1 MKLFTPSVN
10 FSLTLMTFLCCTFL
24 AYGNAV
30 AKPTVLILGD
40 SLSAAYQ
47 MAPHNGWASLLE
59 NKLKKEFNDATVIN
73 SSIVGD
79 TTGNGLQR
87 LPSQLS
93 QYHPDIVIIELG
105 GNDGLRGLP
114 ITAIKTNLRKM
125 ISLCQQ
131 QQAQVLLVG
140 MRLPPNYGKT
150 YTEQFA
156 NNYLELSKEFGVPL
170 VPFFLDKVALVP
182 GMMLED
188 RIHPS
193 ANAQPILLDNLWPFL
208 EPLLAQ
214 YR

>member
-1 MKLFTPSVN
+1 M
-10 FSLTLMTFLCCTFL
+10 
-24 AYGNAV
+24 
-30 AKPTVLILGD
+30 GD

-47 MAPHNGWASLLE
+47 LAPHNGWVSLLE
-59 NKLKKEFNDATVIN
+59 SKLKKEFGDATVIN

-87 LPSQLS
+87 LPLQLS
-93 QYHPDIVIIELG
+93 KHRPDIVIIELG

-114 ITAIKTNLRKM
+114 VAAIKANLRKM
-125 ISLCQQ
+125 ISLCQKE
-131 QQAQVLLVG
+131 QAQVLLVG
-140 MRLPPNYGKT
+140 MRLPPNYGTT

-182 GMMLED
+182 GMMLQD

-193 ANAQPILLDNLWPFL
+193 TNAQPILLDNLWPFL

>member
-1 MKLFTPSVN
+1 M
-10 FSLTLMTFLCCTFL
+10 
-24 AYGNAV
+24 
-30 AKPTVLILGD
+30 GD

-47 MAPHNGWASLLE
+47 MAPHNGWVSLLE
-59 NKLKKEFNDATVIN
+59 SKLKKEFSEATVIN

-93 QYHPDIVIIELG
+93 KHRPDIVIIELG

-114 ITAIKTNLRKM
+114 VAAIKSNLHKM
-125 ISLCQQ
+125 IRLCQQ

-140 MRLPPNYGKT
+140 MRLPPNYGPT

-156 NNYLELSKEFGVPL
+156 NNYLELSKELGVPL

-188 RIHPS
+188 RIHPT

-214 YR
+214 YH